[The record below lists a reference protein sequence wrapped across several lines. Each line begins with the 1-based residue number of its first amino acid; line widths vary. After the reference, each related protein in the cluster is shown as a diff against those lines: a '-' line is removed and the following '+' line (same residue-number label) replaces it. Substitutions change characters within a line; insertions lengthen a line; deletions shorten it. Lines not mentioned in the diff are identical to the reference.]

1 MLATCIHVRRS
12 LDDVVLPRSGDDRLA
27 SGPDSPSGPLAA
39 SYRRPAKMADCSAA
53 DAAAGIQIAVYLTE
67 GSSDSLRRSGML
79 DGAEVRLAVDIGGTF
94 TDIVLDVGRDRKTR
108 KVLTTPA
115 RPEQAVLDG
124 MRLILADAGAH
135 ISDVDVFIHGT
146 TLATNAI
153 IERRGAKTA
162 LIATEGFRDVLDIG
176 TESRYD
182 QYDLAI
188 DKPKPLVPRSLRF
201 TVPERVDA
209 HGGVRLPLD
218 EAAVRALVPKL
229 RAQEVES
236 IAFAFIHAYA
246 NPAHEQRAAS
256 ILQSEMRD
264 IRVTLSSAV
273 CPEIREYERTS
284 TAVANA
290 YVQPLIDGYLGRMAE
305 ALQVQQFRGAIYLV
319 TSGGGVTSIDTARRF
334 PVRLLESGPA
344 GGAIFASQIAASLGE
359 SKVLSFDMGGT
370 TAKICLIEKYQPE
383 TSRVFE
389 VDRAAR
395 FLKGSGL
402 PVRIPVIEMVE
413 IGAGGGSI
421 ARVDALKRVTVGPES
436 ASSEPGPACYG
447 RGGKRPAVTDADV
460 ALGKIDPDAFAG
472 GTMKLSPEL
481 SRQALLR
488 DIGEPLGLA
497 AGKAAYAVHEIVCE
511 NMASAARVHAVE
523 RGAVIGQHTLIAFG
537 GAAPLHAARVAE
549 KIGIARVIVPSNAG
563 VGSALGF
570 LAAPIAYELVRSRH
584 VRLDDFDVTAVS
596 ALLQEMASE
605 ARALVESGAAG
616 APVRERRNAFMRY
629 VGQGHEI
636 TVELPNRRLTEADL
650 AGLRQAF
657 EKDYAALFER
667 PIPGAA
673 IEVLSWSVL
682 ATTEPRNP
690 ARVAEVTRKPAGKA
704 AGHRR
709 FFDGRAG
716 HVVEIPLYLRHQMSP
731 GATIAGPAVIAED
744 ETSTFVA
751 VSFEA
756 HIDGAGSIVMER
768 KVA

>member
-1 MLATCIHVRRS
+1 ML
-12 LDDVVLPRSGDDRLA
+12 
-27 SGPDSPSGPLAA
+27 
-39 SYRRPAKMADCSAA
+39 
-53 DAAAGIQIAVYLTE
+53 E
-67 GSSDSLRRSGML
+67 
-79 DGAEVRLAVDIGGTF
+79 GAEVRLAADIGGTF
-94 TDIVLDVGRDRKTR
+94 TDIVLDVGRDRRTR
-108 KVLTTPA
+108 KLLTTPL

-124 MRLILADAGAH
+124 MRLILADTRAH
-135 ISDVDVFIHGT
+135 ISDIDVFIHGT

-153 IERRGAKTA
+153 IERRGARTA
-162 LIATEGFRDVLDIG
+162 LVATQGFRDVLDIG

-188 DKPKPLVPRSLRF
+188 EKPKPLAPRSLRF
-201 TVPERVDA
+201 TVPERIDA
-209 HGGVRLPLD
+209 HGAVRLPLD
-218 EAAVRALVPKL
+218 EAAVRALAPEL
-229 RAQEVES
+229 RAQKVES
-236 IAFAFIHAYA
+236 VALAFLHSYA
-246 NPAHEQRAAS
+246 NPEHERRAAA
-256 ILQSEMRD
+256 ILKEELPATW
-264 IRVTLSSAV
+264 VTLSSAV

-290 YVQPLIDGYLGRMAE
+290 YVQPLIDGYLARMAE
-305 ALQVQQFRGAIYLV
+305 ALQVEQFRGAIYLV
-319 TSGGGVTSIDTARRF
+319 TSGGGVTSIETARRF
-334 PVRLLESGPA
+334 PVRLVESGPA
-344 GGAIFASQIAASLGE
+344 GGAIFAAQIAARLGE
-359 SKVLSFDMGGT
+359 TKVLSFDMGGT

-447 RGGKRPAVTDADV
+447 RGGRHPAVTDADV

-472 GTMKLSPEL
+472 GTIKLSAEL

-488 DIGEPLGLA
+488 DIGEPLGLSA
-497 AGKAAYAVHEIVCE
+497 ETSAYAVHEVVCE

-523 RGAVIGQHTLIAFG
+523 RGAVVGQHTLIAFG

-549 KIGIARVIVPSNAG
+549 KIGVSRVIVPSNAG
-563 VGSALGF
+563 VGSAVGF

-584 VRLDDFDVTAVS
+584 VRLDDFDTGAVS
-596 ALLQEMASE
+596 DLLQEMATE
-605 ARALVESGAAG
+605 ARDLVEPGAAG
-616 APVRERRNAFMRY
+616 APLRERRAAFMRY

-650 AGLRQAF
+650 AGLRRAF
-657 EKDYAALFER
+657 EVNYAALFER

-690 ARVAEVTRKPAGKA
+690 PRVAEVTRKPAGQA
-704 AGHRR
+704 AGSRK

-716 HVVEIPLYLRHQMSP
+716 QVVEIPLYRRDQMAP

-744 ETSTFVA
+744 ETSTFVST
-751 VSFEA
+751 SFNA

-768 KVA
+768 KAA

>member
-1 MLATCIHVRRS
+1 
-12 LDDVVLPRSGDDRLA
+12 
-27 SGPDSPSGPLAA
+27 
-39 SYRRPAKMADCSAA
+39 
-53 DAAAGIQIAVYLTE
+53 
-67 GSSDSLRRSGML
+67 ML
-79 DGAEVRLAVDIGGTF
+79 DGAEARLAVDIGGTF
-94 TDIVLDVGRDRKTR
+94 TDIVLEVGQDRRTR
-108 KVLTTPA
+108 KVLTTPS
-115 RPEQAVLDG
+115 RPEEAVLDG
-124 MRLILADAGAH
+124 MRLILADAEAR
-135 ISDVDVFIHGT
+135 ISDIDVFIHGT

-153 IERRGAKTA
+153 IERRGAVTA
-162 LIATEGFRDVLDIG
+162 LVATQGFRDVLDIG

-188 DKPKPLVPRSLRF
+188 DKPKPLVPRALRF
-201 TVPERVDA
+201 TVPERIDA
-209 HGGVRLPLD
+209 HGAVRLPLD
-218 EAAVRALVPKL
+218 EAAMRALAPAL
-229 RAQEVES
+229 RAQNVES
-236 IAFAFIHAYA
+236 VAFAFLHSYA
-246 NPAHEQRAAS
+246 NPEHERRAAA
-256 ILQSEMRD
+256 ILQQEIPG

-290 YVQPLIDGYLGRMAE
+290 YVQPLIDGYLARMAE
-305 ALQVQQFRGAIYLV
+305 ALLVEQFRGAIYLV
-319 TSGGGVTSIDTARRF
+319 TSGGGVTSLETARRF
-334 PVRLLESGPA
+334 PVRLVESGPA
-344 GGAIFASQIAASLGE
+344 GGAIFAAQIAARLGE

-421 ARVDALKRVTVGPES
+421 AKIDALQRVTVGPES
-436 ASSEPGPACYG
+436 ASSEPGPACYA
-447 RGGKRPAVTDADV
+447 RGGRRPAVTDADV

-472 GTMKLSPEL
+472 GTIKLDAEL
-481 SRQALLR
+481 AKQALLR
-488 DIGEPLGLA
+488 DVGEPLGLSA
-497 AGKAAYAVHEIVCE
+497 ETAAYAVHEVVCE

-523 RGAVIGQHTLIAFG
+523 RGAVVGQHTLIAFG

-549 KIGIARVIVPSNAG
+549 KIGVSRVIVPSNAG
-563 VGSALGF
+563 VGSAIGF

-584 VRLDDFDVTAVS
+584 ARLDAFDTVAVS
-596 ALLQEMASE
+596 DLLDEMAAE
-605 ARALVESGAAG
+605 ARALVEPGAAG
-616 APVRERRNAFMRY
+616 AAVRERRAAFMRY

-636 TVELPNRRLTEADL
+636 AVKLPNRRLTVADL
-650 AGLRQAF
+650 AGLRQSF
-657 EKDYAALFER
+657 ETDYAALFER

-690 ARVAEVTRKPAGKA
+690 PVVAEVTRKPAGQASGSRK
-704 AGHRR
+704 

-716 HVVEIPLYLRHQMSP
+716 QAIEIPLYHRNQMAP

-744 ETSTFVA
+744 ETSTFVST
-751 VSFEA
+751 SFDA
-756 HIDGAGSIVMER
+756 YIDGAGSIVMER
-768 KVA
+768 KAA

>member
-1 MLATCIHVRRS
+1 
-12 LDDVVLPRSGDDRLA
+12 
-27 SGPDSPSGPLAA
+27 
-39 SYRRPAKMADCSAA
+39 
-53 DAAAGIQIAVYLTE
+53 
-67 GSSDSLRRSGML
+67 ML
-79 DGAEVRLAVDIGGTF
+79 DGADVRLAVDIGGTF

-108 KVLTTPA
+108 KVLTTPV

-124 MRLILADAGAH
+124 IRLILSDARAH
-135 ISDVDVFIHGT
+135 FRDIDVFIHGT

-162 LIATEGFRDVLDIG
+162 LIATDGFRDVLDIA

-182 QYDLAI
+182 QYDLTI
-188 DKPKPLVPRSLRF
+188 DKPTPLVPRALRF

-218 EAAVRALVPKL
+218 ETALRAIVQRLRALDVKSV
-229 RAQEVES
+229 A
-236 IAFAFIHAYA
+236 IAFLHAYA
-246 NPAHEQRAAS
+246 NPAHERRAGE
-256 ILQSEMRD
+256 ILRAEMPDVRL
-264 IRVTLSSAV
+264 TLSSAV

-305 ALQVQQFRGAIYLV
+305 ALEVEQFRGSIYLV

-370 TAKICLIEKYQPE
+370 TAKICLIEKYRPE
-383 TSRVFE
+383 TSRLFE

-421 ARVDALKRVTVGPES
+421 ARVDAMKRVTVGPES

-447 RGGKRPAVTDADV
+447 RGGEHPTVTDADV
-460 ALGKIDPDAFAG
+460 ALGKIDPDGFAG
-472 GTMKLSPEL
+472 GTIRLNPEL
-481 SRQALLR
+481 SRKALLH
-488 DIGEPLGLA
+488 DIGEALGLSA
-497 AGKAAYAVHEIVCE
+497 ETSAYAVQEIVCE

-523 RGAVIGQHTLIAFG
+523 RGAVVAQHTLIAFG

-549 KIGIARVIVPSNAG
+549 RIGASRVIVPSNAG
-563 VGSALGF
+563 VGSAVGF
-570 LAAPIAYELVRSRH
+570 LAAPISYELVRSRH
-584 VRLDDFDVTAVS
+584 ARLDEFDREAVS
-596 ALLQEMASE
+596 DLLQEIASE
-605 ARALVESGAAG
+605 ARALVEPGARGAA
-616 APVRERRNAFMRY
+616 VHERRIAFMRY

-636 TVELPNRRLTEADL
+636 AVELPQRRLTNADSES
-650 AGLRQAF
+650 LRKAF

-667 PIPGAA
+667 SIPDAA
-673 IEVLSWSVL
+673 IEILSWSVL

-690 ARVAEVTRKPAGKA
+690 ARIAEVARKPAGTA
-704 AGHRR
+704 SGHRP

-716 HVVEIPLYLRHQMSP
+716 ETIDIPLYRREQLSP
-731 GATIAGPAVIAED
+731 GATVAGPAIIAED
-744 ETSTFVA
+744 ETSTFIS

-756 HIDGAGSIVMER
+756 HIDSAGSIVMER
-768 KVA
+768 KVARP

>member
-1 MLATCIHVRRS
+1 
-12 LDDVVLPRSGDDRLA
+12 
-27 SGPDSPSGPLAA
+27 
-39 SYRRPAKMADCSAA
+39 
-53 DAAAGIQIAVYLTE
+53 
-67 GSSDSLRRSGML
+67 ML
-79 DGAEVRLAVDIGGTF
+79 DGADVRLAVDIGGTF

-108 KVLTTPA
+108 KVLTTPV

-124 MRLILADAGAH
+124 IRLILSDARAH
-135 ISDVDVFIHGT
+135 FRDIDVFIHGT

-162 LIATEGFRDVLDIG
+162 LIATDGFRDVLDIA

-182 QYDLAI
+182 QYDLTI
-188 DKPKPLVPRSLRF
+188 DKPTPLVPRALRF

-218 EAAVRALVPKL
+218 EAAL
-229 RAQEVES
+229 RAIVKRLRTLDVKS
-236 IAFAFIHAYA
+236 VAIAFLHAYA
-246 NPAHEQRAAS
+246 NPAHERRAGE
-256 ILQSEMRD
+256 ILRAEMPDVRL
-264 IRVTLSSAV
+264 TLSSAV

-305 ALQVQQFRGAIYLV
+305 ALEVEQFRGSIYLV

-370 TAKICLIEKYQPE
+370 TAKICLIEQYRPE
-383 TSRVFE
+383 TSRLFE

-421 ARVDALKRVTVGPES
+421 ARVDAMKRVTVGPES

-447 RGGKRPAVTDADV
+447 LGGEHPTVTDADV
-460 ALGKIDPDAFAG
+460 ALGKIDPDGFAG
-472 GTMKLSPEL
+472 GTIRLNPEL
-481 SRQALLR
+481 SRKALLH
-488 DIGEPLGLA
+488 DIGEALGLSA
-497 AGKAAYAVHEIVCE
+497 ETSAYAVQEIVCE

-523 RGAVIGQHTLIAFG
+523 RGAVVAQHTLIAFG

-549 KIGIARVIVPSNAG
+549 RIGASRVIVPSNAG
-563 VGSALGF
+563 VGSAVGF
-570 LAAPIAYELVRSRH
+570 LAAPISYELVRSRH
-584 VRLDDFDVTAVS
+584 ARLDEFDSEAVS
-596 ALLQEMASE
+596 DLLQEIASE
-605 ARALVESGAAG
+605 ARALVEPGARG
-616 APVRERRNAFMRY
+616 APVHERRIAFMRY

-636 TVELPNRRLTEADL
+636 AVELPQRRLTNADSEY
-650 AGLRQAF
+650 LREAF

-667 PIPGAA
+667 SIPDAA
-673 IEVLSWSVL
+673 IEILSWSVL

-690 ARVAEVTRKPAGKA
+690 ARIAEVARKPAGTA
-704 AGHRR
+704 GGHRQ

-716 HVVEIPLYLRHQMSP
+716 ETIDVPLYRREQLSP
-731 GATIAGPAVIAED
+731 GATVAGPAIIAED
-744 ETSTFVA
+744 ETSTFIS

-756 HIDGAGSIVMER
+756 HIDSAGSIVMER
-768 KVA
+768 KVARP

>member
-1 MLATCIHVRRS
+1 
-12 LDDVVLPRSGDDRLA
+12 
-27 SGPDSPSGPLAA
+27 
-39 SYRRPAKMADCSAA
+39 
-53 DAAAGIQIAVYLTE
+53 
-67 GSSDSLRRSGML
+67 ML
-79 DGAEVRLAVDIGGTF
+79 DGAEARLAVDIGGTF
-94 TDIVLDVGRDRKTR
+94 TDIVLEVGRDRRTR

-115 RPEQAVLDG
+115 RPEQAVLAG
-124 MRLILADAGAH
+124 MHLILADASAH
-135 ISDVDVFIHGT
+135 IRDIDVFIHGT

-182 QYDLAI
+182 QYDLSI

-201 TVPERVDA
+201 TIPERIDA
-209 HGGVRLPLD
+209 HGDVRLPLD
-218 EAAVRALVPKL
+218 EAAVRALAPKL
-229 RAQEVES
+229 RAQNVES
-236 IAFAFIHAYA
+236 VAFAFLHAYV
-246 NPAHEQRAAS
+246 NPAHERRAAS
-256 ILQSEMRD
+256 ILHAEMPNVW
-264 IRVTLSSAV
+264 VTLSSAV

-290 YVQPLIDGYLGRMAE
+290 YVQPQIDGYLGRMAE
-305 ALQVQQFRGAIYLV
+305 ALQVEQFRGAIYLV
-319 TSGGGVTSIDTARRF
+319 TSGGGVTSIETARRF

-344 GGAIFASQIAASLGE
+344 GGAIYASQIAASLGE

-383 TSRVFE
+383 TSRLFE

-421 ARVDALKRVTVGPES
+421 ARIDALKRITVGPES

-447 RGGKRPAVTDADV
+447 RGGERPTVTDADV

-472 GTMKLSPEL
+472 GTIKLNLEL

-488 DIGEPLGLA
+488 DIGEPLGLSEET
-497 AGKAAYAVHEIVCE
+497 AAYAVHEIVCE

-523 RGAVIGQHTLIAFG
+523 RGADVGQYTLIAFG

-549 KIGIARVIVPSNAG
+549 RIGVSRVIVPSNAG
-563 VGSALGF
+563 VGSAVGF

-584 VRLDDFDVTAVS
+584 VRLDQFDTVAVS
-596 ALLQEMASE
+596 DLLDEIASE

-650 AGLRQAF
+650 NGLREAF

-667 PIPGAA
+667 AIPGAA

-690 ARVAEVTRKPAGKA
+690 ARVAEVTRKPAGEA
-704 AGHRR
+704 AGSRK
-709 FFDGRAG
+709 FFDGRVG
-716 HVVEIPLYLRHQMSP
+716 HVVEIPLYHRNQMLP
-731 GATIAGPAVIAED
+731 GATIMGPAVIAED
-744 ETSTFVA
+744 ETSTFVSA
-751 VSFEA
+751 SFEA
-756 HIDGAGSIVMER
+756 YIDGAGSIVMER
-768 KVA
+768 KAA